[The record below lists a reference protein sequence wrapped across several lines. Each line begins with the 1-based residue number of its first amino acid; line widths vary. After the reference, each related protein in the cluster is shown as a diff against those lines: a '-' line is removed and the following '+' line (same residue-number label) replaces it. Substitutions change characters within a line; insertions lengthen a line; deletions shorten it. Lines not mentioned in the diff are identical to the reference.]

1 MKQKLGRIAAGTM
14 TSAGALMLVSCA
26 TNAEIPATFAATV
39 TVTGE
44 ADEVSADSGVCT
56 VGSTR
61 LAPND
66 EVGLYGESAGASTKS
81 ALEVE
86 SIDQNSDG
94 TGVCTYRAHFND
106 VPESQRGYQLLV
118 GGDFVER
125 PFTVNELK
133 RGVTHVVQNS
143 APQ

>member
-1 MKQKLGRIAAGTM
+1 MAAGAM

-26 TNAEIPATFAATV
+26 TSPEIPATFAATV

-44 ADEVSADSGVCT
+44 ADQASADSGVCT
-56 VGSTR
+56 VGSVR

-66 EVGLYGESAGASTKS
+66 EVGIYGESAAAVAKS

-94 TGVCTYRAHFND
+94 TGVCTYRAHFDD
-106 VPESQRGYQLLV
+106 VPENQRGYQLLV
-118 GGDFVER
+118 GDDFVER
-125 PFTVNELK
+125 PFTASELK
-133 RGVTHVVQNS
+133 NGVTHVVQNS